1 VKRRRLFSQLFPTYL
16 AITLVSL
23 AIISW
28 LAIWKIRHFYMEQT
42 TSELQSIAKLI
53 QLEVKSPFNPTAI
66 SELDS
71 LCKASGAASG
81 IRITLIDISGLVL
94 GDSEHDPRTMENH
107 SDRPEIKE
115 ALTHGRGIAIRYSP
129 TLKQKMM
136 YYAIPFQQKEKTIG
150 VIRVSIP
157 MTLLQQHMRQAYQWI
172 VLFGIMVGL
181 LAITVSFLVSRTIAA
196 PLVAMEKGTRRFT
209 EGDLDYKL
217 PGTAS
222 KELQSLTT
230 SLNQMASELHQR
242 INQITKQRNELE
254 AVLSS
259 MVEGVMA
266 LDMEQRVISI
276 NHAALNILKISE
288 SQTKN
293 RMIYEVVRNPDLQ
306 QFVAALIKY
315 KIPMEQEIALGQK
328 TYLQLH
334 GTVLLDAQGND
345 IGILVVFNDI
355 SDLKQLEQIRRDF
368 VANVSHELRTPITAI
383 KGFVETLQEGAID
396 DKESAA
402 HFLNIIGEHV
412 DRLNTII
419 QDLLTLSKIERSA
432 DVQTIVLEKGNVIDV
447 LNTAIQSCKSEADA
461 KQIHL
466 ELESTEKHEALI
478 DSHHL
483 ELAII
488 NLLSN
493 AIRYSDPGSTVK
505 VGIEKTDREL
515 DIYVKDEGCGIA
527 PEHLSRIFERFYR
540 VDSDRSRKLGG
551 TGLGLAIVKHIALT
565 HKGRVSVES
574 TLDKGSTFRIH
585 LPILT

>member
-1 VKRRRLFSQLFPTYL
+1 
-16 AITLVSL
+16 
-23 AIISW
+23 
-28 LAIWKIRHFYMEQT
+28 
-42 TSELQSIAKLI
+42 
-53 QLEVKSPFNPTAI
+53 
-66 SELDS
+66 
-71 LCKASGAASG
+71 
-81 IRITLIDISGLVL
+81 
-94 GDSEHDPRTMENH
+94 
-107 SDRPEIKE
+107 
-115 ALTHGRGIAIRYSP
+115 
-129 TLKQKMM
+129 
-136 YYAIPFQQKEKTIG
+136 
-150 VIRVSIP
+150 
-157 MTLLQQHMRQAYQWI
+157 
-172 VLFGIMVGL
+172 
-181 LAITVSFLVSRTIAA
+181 
-196 PLVAMEKGTRRFT
+196 
-209 EGDLDYKL
+209 
-217 PGTAS
+217 
-222 KELQSLTT
+222 
-230 SLNQMASELHQR
+230 
-242 INQITKQRNELE
+242 
-254 AVLSS
+254 
-259 MVEGVMA
+259 
-266 LDMEQRVISI
+266 
-276 NHAALNILKISE
+276 
-288 SQTKN
+288 
-293 RMIYEVVRNPDLQ
+293 
-306 QFVAALIKY
+306 
-315 KIPMEQEIALGQK
+315 
-328 TYLQLH
+328 
-334 GTVLLDAQGND
+334 VLLDAQGND